1 MNRIST
7 AATYNSALLNILSA
21 QNRQTEAQNQVSTG
35 KIATDLKGY
44 GTKADALTGAR
55 SLKSRIDTHLENAKT
70 LNSTLTIQDQALN
83 QLSNAA
89 KEARAAIAEA
99 VATGSAAGLMETLK
113 GKLGE
118 AADALNSQ
126 FQGRYLFSGAE
137 TATRPFIADDLA
149 DLTAAPTIPD
159 LFDNDTIKQVD
170 RLDDNLTVET
180 GFLASD
186 LATPLMTALKA
197 VQTFHA
203 GGGGPLTG
211 QMTEAQSNALTA
223 MLASFDAS
231 FDTINDAV
239 AKNGELQNRVES
251 IQGALTDRQTAL
263 KGLIGDIADV
273 DMAEAVSRLQL
284 AQVALQASGQVFA
297 TLNNSSLLDILSR

>member
-55 SLKSRIDTHLENAKT
+55 SLKARIDSHLENAKT
-70 LNSTLTIQDQALN
+70 LSSTLTIQDQALN
-83 QLSNAA
+83 QLSKATQG
-89 KEARAAIAEA
+89 ARNAIAEA
-99 VATGSAAGLMETLK
+99 VANGNAAGLIETLK

-118 AADALNSQ
+118 AADALNTQ
-126 FQGRYLFSGAE
+126 FQGRYLFAGAE
-137 TATRPFIADDLA
+137 TGTRPFTANDLT
-149 DLTAAPTIPD
+149 DLTAAPTIAS
-159 LFDNDTIKQVD
+159 LFGNDAIKQVD

-186 LATPLMTALKA
+186 LATPIMTALKA
-197 VQTFHA
+197 VETFNA
-203 GGGGPLTG
+203 GGSGPLVG
-211 QMTEAQSNALTA
+211 QMNQTQSDALTA
-223 MLASFDAS
+223 MLASFDAA
-231 FDTINDAV
+231 FDTVNNAV
-239 AKNGELQNRVES
+239 ARNGELQNRVDS
-251 IQGALTDRQTAL
+251 ITGALTDRQTAL
-263 KGLIGDIADV
+263 KGMISDMSDV

-284 AQVALQASGQVFA
+284 AQVALQASSQVFA
-297 TLNNSSLLDILSR
+297 TLNNSSLLDVLSR